1 MFEETGKVRFNYRH
15 FIVIGPESA
24 DAANAS
30 ECAADQ
36 ERFWDYHDLLMRQSG
51 TSANA
56 FSKAALKSYGQQ
68 LGLETAQFNS
78 CVDSDQHL
86 EKVYQDANE
95 GKLLGVQST
104 PTFFINDQK
113 IEGAAP
119 FEQFKSIIDGY
130 LANTQ

>member
-1 MFEETGKVRFNYRH
+1 M
-15 FIVIGPESA
+15 A
-24 DAANAS
+24 
-30 ECAADQ
+30 
-36 ERFWDYHDLLMRQSG
+36 
-51 TSANA
+51 
-56 FSKAALKSYGQQ
+56 QQ
-68 LGLETAQFNS
+68 LGLETTQFNS

-86 EKVYQDANE
+86 EKVYQDMNE